1 VIQAFIDMLK
11 NRNVKVG
18 EIEIPLDY
26 WSMKKDERTIFCLT
40 LMDGILTLLDRQIK
54 PEYNRIDF
62 LSKLIDSSI
71 ETNEMEENYE
81 VCQVLKDIR
90 NLIDE
95 ENI

>member
-1 VIQAFIDMLK
+1 MIQVFTDMLK

>member
-1 VIQAFIDMLK
+1 
-11 NRNVKVG
+11 
-18 EIEIPLDY
+18 
-26 WSMKKDERTIFCLT
+26 
-40 LMDGILTLLDRQIK
+40 MDGILTLLDRQIK

>member
-1 VIQAFIDMLK
+1 MIQAFIDMLK

>member
-1 VIQAFIDMLK
+1 VFTVMLK

>member
-1 VIQAFIDMLK
+1 MLK

-18 EIEIPLDY
+18 EIERPLDY

>member
-1 VIQAFIDMLK
+1 VFTDMLK